1 MVIYGIIGLVV
12 LLFFDIVL
20 KDGEHELV
28 NIERILILLL
38 WPLMLGWFI
47 FFLIKNNKNNKNK
60 KNE

>member
-1 MVIYGIIGLVV
+1 MLIYGIIGLVV

-47 FFLIKNNKNNKNK
+47 FFLIKNNKNE

>member
-47 FFLIKNNKNNKNK
+47 FFLIKNNKNE

>member
-20 KDGEHELV
+20 KGGEHELV

-38 WPLMLGWFI
+38 WPLMLGWLI
-47 FFLIKNNKNNKNK
+47 FFLIKNNKNNKI
-60 KNE
+60 

>member
-47 FFLIKNNKNNKNK
+47 FFLIKNNKNNKN
-60 KNE
+60 E